1 MVAINYFKYREFCKR
16 ARVCPFIQSMH
27 ADRYVNIVCTIVY
40 MHVLATR
47 ERHRPILLVQKLVFN
62 MSEKTAG
69 DCLREM
75 WAKLSAAL
83 SANPATTKAL
93 AEGLFQRKIIPNATR
108 QEIAHSMLGGGQM
121 SSTLM
126 SSVDAALRTSYDG
139 GRKVITALI
148 EELREQGLDDLSK
161 ELSKKY
167 S

>member
-1 MVAINYFKYREFCKR
+1 
-16 ARVCPFIQSMH
+16 
-27 ADRYVNIVCTIVY
+27 
-40 MHVLATR
+40 
-47 ERHRPILLVQKLVFN
+47 

-69 DCLREM
+69 HCLQEM
-75 WAKLSAAL
+75 WAKLSSAL
-83 SANPATTKAL
+83 SANPAATKAL

-108 QEIAHSMLGGGQM
+108 QEIVHSILGGGHM

-126 SSVDAALRTSYDG
+126 SSVDAALRTSSDG
-139 GRKVITALI
+139 GRRVITALI